1 VQNTTQIKIEMH
13 IIEPDVIEV
22 IDIYGDHKV
31 IPVTEVEDF
40 NDEQRQLTELSL
52 NSVYAS

>member
-1 VQNTTQIKIEMH
+1 MQDTTQIKIEMH

-31 IPVTEVEDF
+31 IPITEIDDF
-40 NDEQRQLTELSL
+40 NDEQRRLTELSL

>member
-1 VQNTTQIKIEMH
+1 MQNTTQIKIEMH